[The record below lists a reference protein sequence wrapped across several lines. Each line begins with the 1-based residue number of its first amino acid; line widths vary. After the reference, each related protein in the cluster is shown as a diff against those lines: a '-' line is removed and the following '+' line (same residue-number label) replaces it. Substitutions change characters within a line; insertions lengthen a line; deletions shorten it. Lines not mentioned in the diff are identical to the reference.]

1 MTVTIALVSNIDPKF
16 VNEVS
21 LRDAN
26 EIKAV
31 QSDRID
37 ENGKR
42 DMKIMVQ
49 DNWTVLGSFFIN
61 DIRTIMI
68 EFDKEEAENG

>member
-49 DNWTVLGSFFIN
+49 DNWTVLGSFFIS